1 MRPTWHNSRVINCL
15 NSTTGFIHWQLSAHL
30 MVDINTAMAAAAA
43 ERRNRGTGDKER
55 KKNRSGADMGIE
67 AFDPVKHVSKEKADT
82 VSMWLVI
89 SFAATVSLL
98 MRYVAMPSSQDNADM
113 LWFIPMMGIFL
124 LPSIHRA
131 ILPEKF
137 VEHYT
142 KGTWFKA
149 SFLHVF
155 TWLALTFLLTNAP
168 FADIVAPEV
177 DDGWGMISSSED
189 GYEFTKSS
197 KGAVT
202 LTEGY
207 TGSHFIVLAFSDN
220 NDASDSNYAITFDG
234 NDANN
239 SWTIIE
245 SEDSSALDSV
255 RAHKDLDQPIAVAI
269 PEGLSQGTYD
279 IVIKVT
285 EDGDPW
291 ENTRTVTMTL
301 NVDELVE
308 EDSTE

>member
-1 MRPTWHNSRVINCL
+1 
-15 NSTTGFIHWQLSAHL
+15 
-30 MVDINTAMAAAAA
+30 MVDISTAMAAAAG

-67 AFDPVKHVSKEKADT
+67 SFDPVKHVSKEKADT
-82 VSMWLVI
+82 ISMWLVI
-89 SFAATVSLL
+89 SFAATMSLL
-98 MRYVAMPSSQDNADM
+98 MRYVAMPSAQDNADM

-149 SFLHVF
+149 SFLHIF

-177 DDGWGMISSSED
+177 DDGWGMITSTEE
-189 GYEFTKSS
+189 GYDFTKSS
-197 KGAVT
+197 KGEVT

-207 TGSHFIVLAFSDN
+207 TGTHFIVLAFTDN
-220 NDASDSNYAITFDG
+220 FDASEAKYTITFNGDS
-234 NDANN
+234 ANN
-239 SWTIIE
+239 SWQDFE
-245 SEDSSALDSV
+245 SSDASALDSV
-255 RAHKDLDQPIAVAI
+255 RSHKDIDYPVAIAV
-269 PEGLSQGTYD
+269 PEGLTEGSYD
-279 IVIKVT
+279 FVIKVT

-301 NVDELVE
+301 VIDELVE

>member
-1 MRPTWHNSRVINCL
+1 
-15 NSTTGFIHWQLSAHL
+15 

-89 SFAATVSLL
+89 TFALSMSLI
-98 MRYVAMPSSQDNADM
+98 MRYVAMPGSKSNSDM
-113 LWFIPMMGIFL
+113 LWFIPMMAIFL

-142 KGTWFKA
+142 RGTWFKA

-168 FADIVAPEV
+168 FADIVAPQV
-177 DDGWGMISSSED
+177 DDGWGMISSTED
-189 GYEFTKSS
+189 GYDFTDSS
-197 KGAVT
+197 DGEVT
-202 LTEGY
+202 LIEGY
-207 TGSHFIVLAFSDN
+207 EGTHYVVLAFSDN
-220 NDASDSNYAITFDG
+220 NDAGDSKYSISFDG
-234 NDANN
+234 ESVDN
-239 SWTIIE
+239 SWSSIE

-255 RAHKDLDQPIAVAI
+255 REHKDIDHPVAVEI
-269 PEGLSQGTYD
+269 PTGLLEGEYE
-279 IVIKVT
+279 IKVKVT

-301 NVDELVE
+301 VIELPE
-308 EDSTE
+308 EDTSSE

>member
-1 MRPTWHNSRVINCL
+1 
-15 NSTTGFIHWQLSAHL
+15 

-89 SFAATVSLL
+89 TFALSMSLI
-98 MRYVAMPSSQDNADM
+98 MRYVAMPGSKSNSDM
-113 LWFIPMMGIFL
+113 LWFIPMMAIFL

-131 ILPEKF
+131 LLPEKF

-142 KGTWFKA
+142 RGTWFKA
-149 SFLHVF
+149 SFLHIF

-168 FADIVAPEV
+168 FADIVAPQV
-177 DDGWGMISSSED
+177 DDGWGMISSSEEGYD
-189 GYEFTKSS
+189 FTDSSDGEVTLIEGYEGTHY
-197 KGAVT
+197 V
-202 LTEGY
+202 
-207 TGSHFIVLAFSDN
+207 VLAFSDN
-220 NDASDSNYAITFDG
+220 NDAGDSKYSISFDG
-234 NDANN
+234 ESVDN
-239 SWTIIE
+239 SWSSIE

-255 RAHKDLDQPIAVAI
+255 REHKDIDHPIAVEI
-269 PEGLSQGTYD
+269 PTGLLEGEYE
-279 IVIKVT
+279 IKVKVT

-301 NVDELVE
+301 VIELPE
-308 EDSTE
+308 EDTSSE

>member
-1 MRPTWHNSRVINCL
+1 
-15 NSTTGFIHWQLSAHL
+15 

-155 TWLALTFLLTNAP
+155 SWLALTFLLTNAP

-177 DDGWGMISSSED
+177 DDGWGMVSSSDD
-189 GYEFTKSS
+189 GYDFTKSS

-207 TGSHFIVLAFSDN
+207 TGTHFIVLAFSDN

-234 NDANN
+234 NDVNN
-239 SWTIIE
+239 SWAEIE

-301 NVDELVE
+301 KVNELVE
-308 EDSTE
+308 EDSIE

>member
-1 MRPTWHNSRVINCL
+1 
-15 NSTTGFIHWQLSAHL
+15 
-30 MVDINTAMAAAAA
+30 MVDISTAMAAAAG

-67 AFDPVKHVSKEKADT
+67 SFDPVKHVSKEKADT
-82 VSMWLVI
+82 ISMWLVI
-89 SFAATVSLL
+89 SFAATMSLL
-98 MRYVAMPSSQDNADM
+98 MRYVAMPSAQDNADM

-149 SFLHVF
+149 SFLHIF

-177 DDGWGMISSSED
+177 DDGWGMITSTEE
-189 GYEFTKSS
+189 GYDFTKSS
-197 KGAVT
+197 KGEVT

-207 TGSHFIVLAFSDN
+207 TVTHFIVLSFTDN
-220 NDASDSNYAITFDG
+220 FDASDAKYTITFNGDS
-234 NDANN
+234 ANN
-239 SWTIIE
+239 SWQDIE
-245 SEDSSALDSV
+245 SSDASALDSV
-255 RAHKDLDQPIAVAI
+255 RSHKDIDYPVAIAV
-269 PEGLSQGTYD
+269 PEGLTEGSYD
-279 IVIKVT
+279 FVIKVT

-301 NVDELVE
+301 VIDELVE

>member
-1 MRPTWHNSRVINCL
+1 
-15 NSTTGFIHWQLSAHL
+15 

-67 AFDPVKHVSKEKADT
+67 SFDPVKHVSKEKADT

-89 SFAATVSLL
+89 TFALSMSLV
-98 MRYVAMPSSQDNADM
+98 MRYVAMPGSKANSDM
-113 LWFIPMMGIFL
+113 LWFIPMMAVFL
-124 LPSIHRA
+124 LPSIHRSL
-131 ILPEKF
+131 LPDKF

-168 FADIVAPEV
+168 FADIVAPQV
-177 DDGWGMISSSED
+177 DDGWGMISSSEEGYD
-189 GYEFTKSS
+189 FTDSSGGEVTLVEGYEGTH
-197 KGAVT
+197 
-202 LTEGY
+202 Y
-207 TGSHFIVLAFSDN
+207 IVLAFSDN
-220 NDASDSNYAITFDG
+220 YDAADSKYSISFEG
-234 NDANN
+234 ESVNN
-239 SWTIIE
+239 SWTDIE
-245 SEDSSALDSV
+245 SEDSSALNSV
-255 RAHKDLDQPIAVAI
+255 REHKDIDYPVAI
-269 PEGLSQGTYD
+269 EVPAGLEAGEYEFK
-279 IVIKVT
+279 IKVT

-301 NVDELVE
+301 VVEMAE
-308 EDSTE
+308 EDTSSE

>member
-1 MRPTWHNSRVINCL
+1 
-15 NSTTGFIHWQLSAHL
+15 

-67 AFDPVKHVSKEKADT
+67 SFDPVKHVSKEKADT

-89 SFAATVSLL
+89 SFAATMSLL
-98 MRYVAMPSSQDNADM
+98 MRYVAMPNSQDNSDL
-113 LWFIPMMGIFL
+113 LWFIPMMAIFL

-149 SFLHVF
+149 SFLHIF
-155 TWLALTFLLTNAP
+155 TWLALTFLLSNAP

-177 DDGWGMISSSED
+177 DDGWGMISSSEE
-189 GYEFTKSS
+189 GYDFTKSS
-197 KGAVT
+197 DGEVT

-220 NDASDSNYAITFDG
+220 YDAADAEYAISYSWLDK
-234 NDANN
+234 NESSANN
-239 SWTIIE
+239 SWSEIE
-245 SEDSSALDSV
+245 SVDATALDSV
-255 RAHKDLDQPIAVAI
+255 RTHKDIDYPVAIAI
-269 PEGLSQGTYD
+269 PEGLD
-279 IVIKVT
+279 RRK
-285 EDGDPW
+285 
-291 ENTRTVTMTL
+291 L
-301 NVDELVE
+301 
-308 EDSTE
+308 

>member
-1 MRPTWHNSRVINCL
+1 
-15 NSTTGFIHWQLSAHL
+15 

-43 ERRNRGTGDKER
+43 ERRSRGTGDKER

-131 ILPEKF
+131 VLPERF

-207 TGSHFIVLAFSDN
+207 TGTHFIVLAFSDN
-220 NDASDSNYAITFDG
+220 NDASDSNYAISFDG
-234 NDANN
+234 NDVNN
-239 SWTIIE
+239 SWAQIE
-245 SEDSSALDSV
+245 SEDSNALDSV
-255 RAHKDLDQPIAVAI
+255 REHKDLDQPIAVAI

-291 ENTRTVTMTL
+291 ENTRAVTMTL
-301 NVDELVE
+301 NVNELVE

>member
-1 MRPTWHNSRVINCL
+1 
-15 NSTTGFIHWQLSAHL
+15 
-30 MVDINTAMAAAAA
+30 MVDISTAMAAAAG

-67 AFDPVKHVSKEKADT
+67 SFDPVKHVSKEKADT
-82 VSMWLVI
+82 ISMWLVI
-89 SFAATVSLL
+89 SFAATMSLL
-98 MRYVAMPSSQDNADM
+98 MRYVAMPSAQDNADM

-149 SFLHVF
+149 SFLHIF

-177 DDGWGMISSSED
+177 DDGWGMITSTEE
-189 GYEFTKSS
+189 GYDFTKSS
-197 KGAVT
+197 KGEVT

-207 TGSHFIVLAFSDN
+207 TGTHFIVLAFTDN
-220 NDASDSNYAITFDG
+220 FDASEAKYTITFNGDS
-234 NDANN
+234 ANN
-239 SWTIIE
+239 SWQDIE
-245 SEDSSALDSV
+245 SSDASALDSV
-255 RAHKDLDQPIAVAI
+255 RSHKDIDYPVAIAV
-269 PEGLSQGTYD
+269 PEGLTEGSYD
-279 IVIKVT
+279 FVIKVT

-301 NVDELVE
+301 VIDELVE

>member
-1 MRPTWHNSRVINCL
+1 
-15 NSTTGFIHWQLSAHL
+15 

-89 SFAATVSLL
+89 TFALSMSLI
-98 MRYVAMPSSQDNADM
+98 MRYVAMPGSKGNSDM
-113 LWFIPMMGIFL
+113 LWFIPMMAIFL

-142 KGTWFKA
+142 RGTWFKA

-168 FADIVAPEV
+168 FADIVAPQV
-177 DDGWGMISSSED
+177 DDGWGMISSTED
-189 GYEFTKSS
+189 GYDFTDSS
-197 KGAVT
+197 DGEVT
-202 LTEGY
+202 LIEGY
-207 TGSHFIVLAFSDN
+207 EGTHYVVLAFSDN
-220 NDASDSNYAITFDG
+220 NDAGDSKYSISFDG
-234 NDANN
+234 ESVDN
-239 SWTIIE
+239 SWSSIE

-255 RAHKDLDQPIAVAI
+255 REHKDIDHPVAVQI
-269 PEGLSQGTYD
+269 PTGLLEGEYE
-279 IVIKVT
+279 IKVKVT

-301 NVDELVE
+301 VIELPE
-308 EDSTE
+308 EETSSE

>member
-1 MRPTWHNSRVINCL
+1 
-15 NSTTGFIHWQLSAHL
+15 
-30 MVDINTAMAAAAA
+30 MVDINTAMAAAAT

-55 KKNRSGADMGIE
+55 KKNRSGANMGIE

-89 SFAATVSLL
+89 SFAATISLL

-113 LWFIPMMGIFL
+113 LWFIPMLGIFL

-131 ILPEKF
+131 VLPEKF

-149 SFLHVF
+149 SFMHIF
-155 TWLALTFLLTNAP
+155 TWLAITFLLTNAP
-168 FADIVAPEV
+168 FADIVAPQV
-177 DDGWGMISSSED
+177 DNGWGMISSTED
-189 GYEFTKSS
+189 GFDYSKSS
-197 KGAVT
+197 KIN

-207 TGSHFIVLAFSDN
+207 TGEHYLVLAFTDNSDAA
-220 NDASDSNYAITFDG
+220 DSDYTITFGEDVKST
-234 NDANN
+234 N
-239 SWTIIE
+239 SWKEIE
-245 SEDSSALDSV
+245 AIDPSALDSV
-255 RAHKDLDQPIAVAI
+255 RSHEDIDYPVAI
-269 PEGLSQGTYD
+269 KVPDELAAGTYT
-279 IVIKVT
+279 IVIEII

-291 ENTRTVTMTL
+291 ENTRTVELELTIK
-301 NVDELVE
+301 ELVE

>member
-1 MRPTWHNSRVINCL
+1 
-15 NSTTGFIHWQLSAHL
+15 
-30 MVDINTAMAAAAA
+30 MVDISTAMAAAAG

-67 AFDPVKHVSKEKADT
+67 SFDPVKHVSKEKADT
-82 VSMWLVI
+82 ISMWLVI
-89 SFAATVSLL
+89 SFAATMSLL
-98 MRYVAMPSSQDNADM
+98 MRYVAMPSAQDNADM

-149 SFLHVF
+149 SFLHIF

-177 DDGWGMISSSED
+177 DDGWGMITSTEE
-189 GYEFTKSS
+189 GYDFTKSS
-197 KGAVT
+197 KGEVT

-207 TGSHFIVLAFSDN
+207 TGTHFIVLAFTDN
-220 NDASDSNYAITFDG
+220 FDASEAKYTITFNGDG
-234 NDANN
+234 ANN
-239 SWTIIE
+239 SWQDIE
-245 SEDSSALDSV
+245 SSDASALDSV
-255 RAHKDLDQPIAVAI
+255 RSHKDIDYPVAIAV
-269 PEGLSQGTYD
+269 PEGLTEGSYD
-279 IVIKVT
+279 FVIKVT

-301 NVDELVE
+301 VIDELVE

>member
-1 MRPTWHNSRVINCL
+1 
-15 NSTTGFIHWQLSAHL
+15 
-30 MVDINTAMAAAAA
+30 MVDISTAMAAAAG

-67 AFDPVKHVSKEKADT
+67 SFDPVKHVSKEKADT
-82 VSMWLVI
+82 ISMWLVI
-89 SFAATVSLL
+89 SFAATMSLL
-98 MRYVAMPSSQDNADM
+98 MRYVAMPSAQDNADM

-149 SFLHVF
+149 SFLHIF

-177 DDGWGMISSSED
+177 DDGWGMITSTEE
-189 GYEFTKSS
+189 GYDFTKSS
-197 KGAVT
+197 KGEVT

-207 TGSHFIVLAFSDN
+207 TGTHFIVLSFTDN
-220 NDASDSNYAITFDG
+220 FDASDAKYTITFIGDS
-234 NDANN
+234 ANN
-239 SWTIIE
+239 SWQDIE
-245 SEDSSALDSV
+245 SSDASALDSV
-255 RAHKDLDQPIAVAI
+255 RSHKDIDYPVAIAV
-269 PEGLSQGTYD
+269 PEGLTEGSYD
-279 IVIKVT
+279 FVIKVT

-301 NVDELVE
+301 VIDELVE